1 MHRIVVGVL
10 SLLLLVAEKVRAGKL
25 SLTDT
30 ITWGGDNGRTGY
42 QPKSSSSHRRPRF
55 LPSILKKSWG

>member
-1 MHRIVVGVL
+1 MHKIVVGVL
-10 SLLLLVAEKVRAGKL
+10 SLLLLAAEKVRAGKL

-42 QPKSSSSHRRPRF
+42 QA
-55 LPSILKKSWG
+55 

>member
-1 MHRIVVGVL
+1 MLNIVLGVL
-10 SLLLLVAEKVRAGKL
+10 PLLLLAVEKVRAGKL

-42 QPKSSSSHRRPRF
+42 QP
-55 LPSILKKSWG
+55 

>member
-1 MHRIVVGVL
+1 MLNLVVSVL
-10 SLLLLVAEKVRAGKL
+10 PLLLLAAEKARAGKL

-42 QPKSSSSHRRPRF
+42 QP
-55 LPSILKKSWG
+55 